1 MRPMYNFP
9 EMEYEFCVCWFPKVR
24 LLACFLVGILLEMIT
39 YLCINLTDFDDS
51 GDVLRFAIFVT
62 ISALLYV
69 VMF

>member
-1 MRPMYNFP
+1 MRPMYSFP

-24 LLACFLVGILLEMIT
+24 LLVCFLVGILLEMIT
-39 YLCINLTDFDDS
+39 YHCNNLTDFDDS
-51 GDVLRFAIFVT
+51 GGDLRFAIFVT